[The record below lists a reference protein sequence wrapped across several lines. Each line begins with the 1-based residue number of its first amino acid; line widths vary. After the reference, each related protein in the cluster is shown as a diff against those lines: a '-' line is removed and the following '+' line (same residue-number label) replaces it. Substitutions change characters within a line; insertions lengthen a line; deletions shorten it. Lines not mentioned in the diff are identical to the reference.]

1 MSIEMLGICNWYFFF
16 YCRYTLRN
24 AEYRLCL
31 EKNLDMYYEN
41 HEKQTPE
48 NSKLDLQGLLL
59 DSASIINLSGEHESP
74 SKFEKFTEDSSE
86 NIDIQ
91 GLGEMSPE
99 AQQYILHLQS
109 HISSVKKVCSSTKES
124 LSVD

>member
-1 MSIEMLGICNWYFFF
+1 MLGICNWYFFF

-31 EKNLDMYYEN
+31 EKNLDMHDEN
-41 HEKQTPE
+41 NEKQTPE
-48 NSKLDLQGLLL
+48 ISRLDLQGLLL
-59 DSASIINLSGEHESP
+59 DSASVIKLSGEHESP
-74 SKFEKFTEDSSE
+74 SKFETFTEDLSE

-91 GLGEMSPE
+91 GLGEISPE

-109 HISSVKKVCSSTKES
+109 HISSVEKVCSSTKD
-124 LSVD
+124 LSR

>member
-1 MSIEMLGICNWYFFF
+1 
-16 YCRYTLRN
+16 
-24 AEYRLCL
+24 
-31 EKNLDMYYEN
+31 MYYEN

-74 SKFEKFTEDSSE
+74 SKSEKFTEDSSE

>member
-1 MSIEMLGICNWYFFF
+1 MSIKMLGICNWYFFF
-16 YCRYTLRN
+16 CCRYTLRN

-31 EKNLDMYYEN
+31 EKNLDMHDEN
-41 HEKQTPE
+41 NEKQTPE
-48 NSKLDLQGLLL
+48 ISRLDLQGLLL
-59 DSASIINLSGEHESP
+59 DSASIIEFSGEHESP
-74 SKFEKFTEDSSE
+74 SKFEKFTEDLSE

-91 GLGEMSPE
+91 GLGEISPE

-124 LSVD
+124 LLVD